1 MTSIRVY
8 VGDTGV
14 LESPS
19 TLTSMVFLTAEI
31 KFSLP
36 LYCIFLTKTLSQE
49 RRKHAKK
56 TTIPLIRLTHNFQ
69 KPPVSRKKILAS
81 PISTQYIQFALLYF
95 TKQKVEFF
103 FIPLTPGALY
113 TGRLRPEDQP
123 LTVLYTIFATKDTR
137 FVYLLSLLTHS
148 TPFTYLLQL
157 MVDGVTIQ

>member
-1 MTSIRVY
+1 MAFLLEHPYTYLKCNKQYQNEKFTPLNEMTSIRVY

-69 KPPVSRKKILAS
+69 KPPVSRKKFLPLQYQPNIFNLHFSIL
-81 PISTQYIQFALLYF
+81 QNRRWN
-95 TKQKVEFF
+95 FF
-103 FIPLTPGALY
+103 SYP
-113 TGRLRPEDQP
+113 
-123 LTVLYTIFATKDTR
+123 
-137 FVYLLSLLTHS
+137 
-148 TPFTYLLQL
+148 
-157 MVDGVTIQ
+157 

>member
-14 LESPS
+14 LASLSP
-19 TLTSMVFLTAEI
+19 LTSMVFLTAEI

-49 RRKHAKK
+49 RRKNAKK
-56 TTIPLIRLTHNFQ
+56 TTIPLIRLTHNFK

-95 TKQKVEFF
+95 TK
-103 FIPLTPGALY
+103 
-113 TGRLRPEDQP
+113 
-123 LTVLYTIFATKDTR
+123 
-137 FVYLLSLLTHS
+137 
-148 TPFTYLLQL
+148 
-157 MVDGVTIQ
+157 